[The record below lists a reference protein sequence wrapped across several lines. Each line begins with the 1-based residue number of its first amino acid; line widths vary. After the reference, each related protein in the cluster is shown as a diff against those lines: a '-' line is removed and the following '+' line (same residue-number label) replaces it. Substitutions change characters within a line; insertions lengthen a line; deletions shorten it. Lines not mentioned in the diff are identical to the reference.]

1 MISKYALAHLHWPV
15 THLSPVGGIRQRT
28 WRLWIHN
35 VPVDLGIFRRPGRVQ
50 LSPKFQHKMPWKSL
64 KILESLLSLLSL
76 TSLAVP
82 KCLGC
87 SFPVLDVLT
96 HFKNFNSFF
105 SSKLSSW
112 NAASD
117 IAYDMGPGSQKGQ
130 EWRGVPMSSNEFQ
143 WVPCWPMPNNSD
155 RCWLCRLLRLPIV
168 RRFLRTFGS
177 SNCSAAARQHRDM
190 SAAKALWSSKLP
202 MQAWTGRQEKT
213 LSENLKVLK
222 SKEIVQYDPG

>member
-1 MISKYALAHLHWPV
+1 MEALDPQRPSRPG
-15 THLSPVGGIRQRT
+15 HLSETREGPNGPTFTKI
-28 WRLWIHN
+28 
-35 VPVDLGIFRRPGRVQ
+35 
-50 LSPKFQHKMPWKSL
+50 QHKMPWKFL

-96 HFKNFNSFF
+96 HFRNFNFIFF

-130 EWRGVPMSSNEFQ
+130 EWRGVPMSSNEFHADQ
-143 WVPCWPMPNNSD
+143 
-155 RCWLCRLLRLPIV
+155 CRKILTGADCVDFMRLPIV

-202 MQAWTGRQEKT
+202 MQAWTGRQEKNAAW
-213 LSENLKVLK
+213 ELK
-222 SKEIVQYDPG
+222 SP